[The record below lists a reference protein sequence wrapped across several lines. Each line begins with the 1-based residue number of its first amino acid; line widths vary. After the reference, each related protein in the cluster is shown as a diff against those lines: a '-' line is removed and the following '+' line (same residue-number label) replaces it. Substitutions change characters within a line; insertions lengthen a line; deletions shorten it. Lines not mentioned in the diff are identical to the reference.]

1 MRKFALL
8 LAVALCFVSL
18 PVLALEDFSG
28 KWSGTFSGVAPNGEQ
43 VTENIYMVLVHKG
56 TELTGTVGPSADRQW
71 KILKGKADAKTVYF
85 EVQAENDSGPGPY
98 VKISMTFADGH
109 LKGDFTGERGDQKLA
124 AKVDV
129 TRVK

>member
-1 MRKFALL
+1 MRKLALL
-8 LAVALCFVSL
+8 FAVALCFVSM
-18 PVLALEDFSG
+18 PVLAAEDFSG
-28 KWSGTFSGVAPNGEQ
+28 KWSGTFSGLAPNGQQ

-56 TELTGTVGPSADRQW
+56 AELTGTAGPSADRQW
-71 KILKGKADAKTVYF
+71 KILKGKADEKSVYF

-98 VKISMTFADGH
+98 IKISLTFADGH
-109 LKGDFTGERGDQKLA
+109 LKGDFNGERGTDRLA

>member
-1 MRKFALL
+1 MRKLALL
-8 LAVALCFVSL
+8 FAVALCFASL
-18 PVLALEDFSG
+18 PVVAAEDFSG
-28 KWSGTFSGVAPNGEQ
+28 KWSGTFSGTAPNGEQ

-56 TELTGTVGPSADRQW
+56 AELSGTAGPSADRQW
-71 KILKGKADAKTVYF
+71 KILKGKADANTVYF
-85 EVQAENDSGPGPY
+85 EVQAENDSGAGPY

-109 LKGDFTGERGDQKLA
+109 LKGEFTGERGAEKLT